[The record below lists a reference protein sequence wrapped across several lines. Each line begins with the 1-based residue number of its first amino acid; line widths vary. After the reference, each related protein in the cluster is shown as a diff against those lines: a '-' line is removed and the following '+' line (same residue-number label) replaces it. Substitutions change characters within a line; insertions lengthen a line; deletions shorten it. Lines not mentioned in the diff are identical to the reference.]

1 MSLGLN
7 PSRQGETQNLALS
20 PSPTSTTVHSR
31 VKELAILLGGLVI
44 LNI

>member
-1 MSLGLN
+1 
-7 PSRQGETQNLALS
+7 LS

-44 LNI
+44 LNIW